1 MGLGAS
7 LVAQMVKNLL
17 TMWDIQVR
25 SLGQEYPLEEEM
37 TTHSSILAWEM
48 PWTEGPGGLYL
59 WDRKE
64 SDTTGR
70 LNNSNNNNI
79 PLKLSL

>member
-1 MGLGAS
+1 MQETGVPS
-7 LVAQMVKNLL
+7 LDGEN
-17 TMWDIQVR
+17 
-25 SLGQEYPLEEEM
+25 SLEEEM

>member
-25 SLGQEYPLEEEM
+25 SLGQEYPLEKEM
-37 TTHSSILAWEM
+37 TIHSSILSWRIL
-48 PWTEGPGGLYL
+48 WTQ
-59 WDRKE
+59 DR
-64 SDTTGR
+64 G
-70 LNNSNNNNI
+70 
-79 PLKLSL
+79 SLEVVHEVPRV